1 MVPHSRVYHQESG
14 HGVASPGRILMLVF
28 TLALGMALFATFY
41 GLIVACDRL

>member
-1 MVPHSRVYHQESG
+1 MAPRNG
-14 HGVASPGRILMLVF
+14 HCHLDTRLHLAKPRRILMLVF